1 MKNLFEKYEI
11 FKGGLKW
18 KKLTPKE
25 YEKAVKKWMDQN
37 EKRKKVKNRKTRNGA
52 TAPFFFIKKL

>member
-1 MKNLFEKYEI
+1 MKNLFKKYEI

-37 EKRKKVKNRKTRNGA
+37 ERRKRKKRK
-52 TAPFFFIKKL
+52 K